1 MIPMEKMTVAETDE
15 TTSSYEYEINKD
27 ESRGDGGNE
36 IIEWIFGW
44 IILWISVLSGRN
56 NNLSKREE
64 REP

>member
-1 MIPMEKMTVAETDE
+1 MIPMEKMTVAQTDE

-36 IIEWIFGW
+36 IIEWIFRW